1 MSLSIGVIEDD
12 EAICSYLVEII
23 SASNLC
29 KLAGFARNGEEAKKL
44 IAADQADVYLVDLG
58 LPDADGVDLIA
69 LIKATCSAA
78 QSLVISTFGDSKHI
92 TRSIKA
98 GASGYLLKEEV
109 GPAIINRII
118 AVHNGVSPISPSLVR
133 HLFQKMAESTED
145 NLAASN
151 RRGIEKFGLS
161 PREIQVLS
169 LLIKAV
175 PILNMA
181 EQLSLSSHTVNEY
194 LRSIYKKLNVHSRA
208 MAVHV
213 AVINGFR
220 ES

>member
-1 MSLSIGVIEDD
+1 
-12 EAICSYLVEII
+12 
-23 SASNLC
+23 
-29 KLAGFARNGEEAKKL
+29 
-44 IAADQADVYLVDLG
+44 
-58 LPDADGVDLIA
+58 
-69 LIKATCSAA
+69 
-78 QSLVISTFGDSKHI
+78 
-92 TRSIKA
+92 
-98 GASGYLLKEEV
+98 
-109 GPAIINRII
+109 
-118 AVHNGVSPISPSLVR
+118 
-133 HLFQKMAESTED
+133 MAESTED
-145 NLAASN
+145 NLVASN

-213 AVINGFR
+213 AVSNGFR
-220 ES
+220 QS

>member
-1 MSLSIGVIEDD
+1 MSLSIGIIEDD
-12 EAICSYLVEII
+12 DAIRNYLVELI

-29 KLAGFARNGEEAKKL
+29 KLAGFACNGEEAKKL
-44 IAADQADVYLVDLG
+44 IATDQADVYLVDLG

-92 TRSIKA
+92 TRSIRA

-109 GPAIINRII
+109 GPAIINRIV
-118 AVHNGVSPISPSLVR
+118 AVHNGVSPISPSLVK
-133 HLFQKMAESTED
+133 HLFQKMAENGDEKAA
-145 NLAASN
+145 AAS

-161 PREIQVLS
+161 ARETQVLS

-181 EQLSLSSHTVNEY
+181 EQMCLSSHTINEY
-194 LRSIYKKLNVHSRA
+194 LRSIYRKLNVHSRA

-213 AVINGFR
+213 AVSNGFR
-220 ES
+220 DI